1 MTSNTKVDLNPVPS
15 LDLQSLPDERSTS
28 LFTPGPIY
36 HNHMPHV
43 KRIISLRNP
52 NDGLL
57 RTGITKDNRRQFLGT
72 EMYTLSSITLA
83 PCLTS
88 GRRYTAA
95 YTEFFDQELFN
106 KHDNWK
112 ALVNE
117 YLFSF
122 PEPLMHG
129 FTGILPELATEALSF
144 GCTER
149 NPIPC
154 SLDSPYPD
162 ISTYKSTSSK
172 EILCR
177 SAWDIVDPAE
187 QFKEAVHVA
196 GILFTE
202 SRDEAGSS
210 AFVPEESRVGVLRQ
224 FWLFVLYVFVAR
236 LSPRIGDGEEVRRL
250 ELEGRDWSAFGMLKE
265 WFGEND
271 GWYLKATVRFVEEF
285 QGWIGIRDDIE
296 RKIGE

>member
-1 MTSNTKVDLNPVPS
+1 MTPVPS

-28 LFTPGPIY
+28 LFTPGLIY
-36 HNHMPHV
+36 HNHMPHPAIDARLSLPTRV
-43 KRIISLRNP
+43 SIRKTGGDVPERIISLRNP

-72 EMYTLSSITLA
+72 EIY
-83 PCLTS
+83 P
-88 GRRYTAA
+88 AA

-129 FTGILPELATEALSF
+129 FAGIPKKSSAACTPTAASRFSSLFSTPGFINIPTIFARTEAA
-144 GCTER
+144 
-149 NPIPC
+149 
-154 SLDSPYPD
+154 
-162 ISTYKSTSSK
+162 
-172 EILCR
+172 ILEHW

-187 QFKEAVHVA
+187 QFKEAVYVA

-202 SRDEAGSS
+202 SRDEAGEYD
-210 AFVPEESRVGVLRQ
+210 F
-224 FWLFVLYVFVAR
+224 FW
-236 LSPRIGDGEEVRRL
+236 RIC
-250 ELEGRDWSAFGMLKE
+250 
-265 WFGEND
+265 
-271 GWYLKATVRFVEEF
+271 
-285 QGWIGIRDDIE
+285 
-296 RKIGE
+296 

>member
-15 LDLQSLPDERSTS
+15 LDLQSLPDERSTT
-28 LFTPGPIY
+28 LFTPGLIY
-36 HNHMPHV
+36 HNHMPHPAIDARLSLPTRV
-43 KRIISLRNP
+43 SIRKTGGDVPERIISLRNP

-72 EMYTLSSITLA
+72 EMYTLSSITSA

-129 FTGILPELATEALSF
+129 FTGIPKKSSAACTPTAASRFSSLFSTPGFINIPTIFARTEAA
-144 GCTER
+144 
-149 NPIPC
+149 
-154 SLDSPYPD
+154 
-162 ISTYKSTSSK
+162 
-172 EILCR
+172 ILEHW

-187 QFKEAVHVA
+187 QFKEAVYVA

-202 SRDEAGSS
+202 SRDEAGFEGSS
-210 AFVPEESRVGVLRQ
+210 VFVPEESRAGVLRQ

-250 ELEGRDWSAFGMLKE
+250 ELEGRDWSGL
-265 WFGEND
+265 
-271 GWYLKATVRFVEEF
+271 
-285 QGWIGIRDDIE
+285 
-296 RKIGE
+296 